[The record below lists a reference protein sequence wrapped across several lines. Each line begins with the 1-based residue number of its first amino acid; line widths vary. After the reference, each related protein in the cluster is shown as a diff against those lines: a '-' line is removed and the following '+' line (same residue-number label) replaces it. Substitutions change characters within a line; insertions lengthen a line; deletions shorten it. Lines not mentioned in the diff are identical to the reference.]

1 MDNAASHLEEEF
13 MHLVQHAFRYLC
25 QPVLLS
31 CLAVVA
37 LPASAFQL
45 SPSGTPLERHQV
57 RINAAWYQRYTTN
70 VAAWGVY
77 QFTHPVHEEITQYI
91 FGCDIDEDGC
101 SDPSI
106 EFAPNSVLA
115 GVRWNDDPPF
125 RLSSTSIPE
134 CRAEQTIRV
143 VTQPTCWYKLFKHAE
158 ARSKTTYFDGKSKRW
173 NMMYRSH
180 FGDLQFLHAMASR
193 DGEPAEVTRK
203 RILMWAE
210 FSWGVAT
217 GQIPGSTPLRDVKID
232 EFGEFFGN
240 SGQDVLTLYT
250 LGNSALRRALR
261 DLAFGS
267 LLHLVEDSFAYG
279 HADRAPPVAGATCPG
294 SDLPHPGNIRSFR
307 SYTNQDHKKHGAHDS
322 RESYRARLEMKPNVI
337 DVGKV
342 LVEKYDRQEPW
353 SSVAGYLQCLFEV
366 EKGSEPASAGDGLM

>member
-1 MDNAASHLEEEF
+1 MRLIPP
-13 MHLVQHAFRYLC
+13 VFRSRRCAILM
-25 QPVLLS
+25 PILT
-31 CLAVVA
+31 AMA

-57 RINAAWYQRYTTN
+57 KINAAWYQRYTTN
-70 VAAWGVY
+70 VASWGVY

-91 FGCDIDEDGC
+91 FGCDTDEEGC
-101 SDPSI
+101 SDPTM
-106 EFAPNSVLA
+106 EFAPNSILA

-125 RLSSTSIPE
+125 MVSSTSIPE

-143 VTQPTCWYKLFKHAE
+143 VTQPTCWHKLFKHAE
-158 ARSKTTYFDGKSKRW
+158 KRSKSTFFDGKSKRW

-180 FGDLQFLHAMASR
+180 FGDLQFLHAMAAR
-193 DGEPAEVTRK
+193 DGEPAELTRK

-217 GQIPGSTPLRDVKID
+217 GQIPRATLLKDVRVD
-232 EFGEFFGN
+232 GFDEFFGK

-250 LGNSALRRALR
+250 LGNSALRRHLR

-267 LLHLVEDSFAYG
+267 LLHLVEDSFAFG
-279 HADRAPPVAGATCPG
+279 HADRAPPATGTNCPG
-294 SDLPHPGNIRSFR
+294 SDLPHPGVIRSFR

-322 RESYRARLEMKPNVI
+322 RESYRSRLDMKPNVV

-342 LVEKYDRQEPW
+342 LVDQYDRQAPW
-353 SSVAGYLQCLFEV
+353 NSVAGYFECIFDV
-366 EKGSEPASAGDGLM
+366 ENGATPASAGDGFM